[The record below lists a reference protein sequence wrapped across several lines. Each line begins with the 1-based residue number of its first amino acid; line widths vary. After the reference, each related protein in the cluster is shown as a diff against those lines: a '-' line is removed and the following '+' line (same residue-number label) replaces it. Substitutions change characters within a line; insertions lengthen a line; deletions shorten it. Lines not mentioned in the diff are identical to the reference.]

1 MFRDVSTCD
10 VSEGAVFPWP
20 CQTKVCTQE
29 MLLQACAMKVFALQ
43 TPVFACGKES
53 SPRLCMA
60 AVTWL
65 MGTQAEQGQQTP
77 AAAAAAAHLNNTE
90 NETELTGVC
99 LHIWSGRGK
108 LEGHFPQ
115 TCRR

>member
-29 MLLQACAMKVFALQ
+29 MLQQACTMKVFALQ

-60 AVTWL
+60 AVTCL
-65 MGTQAEQGQQTP
+65 MGTQAEQEQQTP
-77 AAAAAAAHLNNTE
+77 AAAHLNNTE
-90 NETELTGVC
+90 NETELTEVC
-99 LHIWSGRGK
+99 LHIWNGREK